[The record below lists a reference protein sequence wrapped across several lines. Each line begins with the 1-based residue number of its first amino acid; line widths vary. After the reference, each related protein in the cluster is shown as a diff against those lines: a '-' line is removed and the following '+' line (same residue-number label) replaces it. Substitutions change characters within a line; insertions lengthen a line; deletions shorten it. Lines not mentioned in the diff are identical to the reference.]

1 MSNPPLKLIAQPLL
15 NGRSLASVKLPW
27 RVNGREWADMKK
39 KAHARIRTRNIEDK
53 KRRIIDA
60 AQMLFTGRGY
70 SQTSIKDV
78 AKFAG
83 VSPALVML
91 HFKTKKDLFR
101 ETLIYVLTHTRL
113 SGPEKTN
120 FATRLAQQMASGG
133 GGVLSPSMIALSLGD
148 EEARRVAATVA
159 RNHIL
164 SPTTEWLGEPYG
176 YERAA
181 YLMILSLG
189 LALFMR
195 LFAEDQLE
203 ADSAP
208 TCWVAAAIQSA
219 VDGEPSHSS
228 SSKHPPRLRA
238 RIRRS

>member
-1 MSNPPLKLIAQPLL
+1 
-15 NGRSLASVKLPW
+15 
-27 RVNGREWADMKK
+27 MKK
-39 KAHARIRTRNIEDK
+39 KAQVRVRTRNIADK

-60 AQMLFTGRGY
+60 AQTLFTGRGY

-83 VSPALVML
+83 VSPALVIL
-91 HFKTKKDLFR
+91 HFETKKDLFR
-101 ETLIYVLTHTRL
+101 ETLIYVLTHTPL

-133 GGVLSPSMIALSLGD
+133 GGVLSPSMMALSLGD
-148 EEARRVAATVA
+148 EGARKVAAAVA
-159 RNHIL
+159 RDYIL
-164 SPTTEWLGEPYG
+164 SPTAEWLGEPSG

-189 LALFMR
+189 LALFKR
-195 LFAEDQLE
+195 LFAENQFE

-208 TCWVAAAIQSA
+208 TSWVSAAIQSA

-228 SSKHPPRLRA
+228 SSKQRLRA
-238 RIRRS
+238 RSKSLTARKNS